1 MHLCGVIMMTSY
13 NLRRTLCGQDHTPSS
28 SIRQRQRRTWK
39 AQLICSRRYMFAT
52 RVVLVSLT
60 AGCCVFLRRQG
71 CPDLIHLM
79 EEGEE
84 KEEFFKLPVEEMLLR
99 WFNHHLR

>member
-1 MHLCGVIMMTSY
+1 MSFLRPRISAAPVPPRTTAFCYSFFTTCLHL
-13 NLRRTLCGQDHTPSS
+13 H
-28 SIRQRQRRTWK
+28 
-39 AQLICSRRYMFAT
+39 
-52 RVVLVSLT
+52 
-60 AGCCVFLRRQG
+60 VFLVVVHDPTGGVARQG

-84 KEEFFKLPVEEMLLR
+84 KEDFFKLPVEEVLLR

>member
-1 MHLCGVIMMTSY
+1 MILFDGGV
-13 NLRRTLCGQDHTPSS
+13 
-28 SIRQRQRRTWK
+28 
-39 AQLICSRRYMFAT
+39 A
-52 RVVLVSLT
+52 
-60 AGCCVFLRRQG
+60 RQG

-84 KEEFFKLPVEEMLLR
+84 KEEFFKLPVEEVLLR